1 MLSYTKILKPDFTYF
16 FLLLNLPLLI
26 AFYLVAFCL
35 THACFFL
42 FALLIFFFLT
52 FLFFF
57 FFSPNRRD
65 TWEISADDLKSPN
78 SPTSATSPGKQPRSR
93 TQSHLHPLNLATS
106 HHHQNPNKSPQQAE
120 VSPLRRWSEAAV
132 MASNSPPGKPQQP
145 QWQTNFE
152 RSYIELEELGRGR
165 FSVVRRC
172 QEIMSG
178 NEVAVKFINRRK
190 QDEHETL
197 REYKYLSE
205 MKHPNVISALGVFLT
220 SNSYAIVMT
229 L

>member
-1 MLSYTKILKPDFTYF
+1 
-16 FLLLNLPLLI
+16 
-26 AFYLVAFCL
+26 
-35 THACFFL
+35 
-42 FALLIFFFLT
+42 
-52 FLFFF
+52 
-57 FFSPNRRD
+57 
-65 TWEISADDLKSPN
+65 
-78 SPTSATSPGKQPRSR
+78 
-93 TQSHLHPLNLATS
+93 
-106 HHHQNPNKSPQQAE
+106 
-120 VSPLRRWSEAAV
+120 
-132 MASNSPPGKPQQP
+132 MASNSKEAQKGPQIQQHHP
-145 QWQTNFE
+145 QWQSNFE

>member
-1 MLSYTKILKPDFTYF
+1 MHVCVFH
-16 FLLLNLPLLI
+16 LLM
-26 AFYLVAFCL
+26 
-35 THACFFL
+35 
-42 FALLIFFFLT
+42 
-52 FLFFF
+52 LFFF
-57 FFSPNRRD
+57 AFAYFAFFSFFSTFYSRD
-65 TWEISADDLKSPN
+65 AWEISAEDVKHKK
-78 SPTSATSPGKQPRSR
+78 SPTSPIPTNLGPGSPLAPGSKPRSR
-93 TQSHLHPLNLATS
+93 TQSHLHPLNVHAS
-106 HHHQNPNKSPQQAE
+106 SSYPNKSPQQIE
-120 VSPLRRWSEAAV
+120 VSPLRRWSEASV
-132 MASNSPPGKPQQP
+132 IASASTQPP

-152 RSYIELEELGRGR
+152 RSYIELEEIGRGR
-165 FSVVRRC
+165 FSVVLRC

-190 QDEHETL
+190 QGEQETL

>member
-1 MLSYTKILKPDFTYF
+1 MCFICLCF
-16 FLLLNLPLLI
+16 F
-26 AFYLVAFCL
+26 AFYLCLFFCFCL
-35 THACFFL
+35 FCFFS
-42 FALLIFFFLT
+42 FSST
-52 FLFFF
+52 FY
-57 FFSPNRRD
+57 SRD
-65 TWEISADDLKSPN
+65 AWEISAEDVKN
-78 SPTSATSPGKQPRSR
+78 KKKSPTSPIPTNLGQGSPLAPGSKPRSR
-93 TQSHLHPLNLATS
+93 TQSHLHPLNVHAS
-106 HHHQNPNKSPQQAE
+106 SSYPNKSPQQIE
-120 VSPLRRWSEAAV
+120 VSPLRRWSEASV
-132 MASNSPPGKPQQP
+132 IASAASTQQPP

-152 RSYIELEELGRGR
+152 RSYIELEEIGRGR
-165 FSVVRRC
+165 FSVVLRC

-190 QDEHETL
+190 QGEQETL